1 MTRYAITGG
10 TGFVGR
16 AVARELRASGHEA
29 VPLSRRAG
37 TAVDDVDGLTRAFA
51 DCDGVIH
58 CAGINRELRGQSYA
72 QVHVAGTRNVV
83 DAARRAGVRKLV
95 MMSFLRARPDCGSGY
110 HESKWAAE
118 ELVRASGLDF
128 TVIKAGVV
136 FGKGDHML
144 DHLTRSLLTLPLFGL
159 VGLRPRPMRP
169 AAVEDVARVLCA
181 ALTDRRLRNGT
192 FPVTGPRELLLGDA
206 VRIVADE
213 IGRKPLLFRLPVMIH
228 RALAFGLERTMRVP
242 LIALAQVRI
251 LSESLV
257 EATGVVDE
265 LPPDLQPRIAFDRA
279 AIRTRL
285 PRLERFGFSDLELSA
300 CPHR

>member
-1 MTRYAITGG
+1 MRYAITGG

-16 AVARELRASGHEA
+16 AVARELRAAAHEA
-29 VPLSRRAG
+29 VPLSRRTG
-37 TAVDDVDGLTRAFA
+37 TGVEDADALAHAFA
-51 DCDGVIH
+51 GCDGVIH

-72 QVHVAGTRNVV
+72 RVHIAGTRNVI
-83 DAARRAGVRKLV
+83 DAAQRAGVRKFV
-95 MMSFLRARPDCGSGY
+95 MMSFLRARPNCGSPY

-118 ELVRASGLDF
+118 ELVRASNLDF

-181 ALTDRRLRNGT
+181 ALTDLRLRNGT
-192 FPVTGPRELLLGDA
+192 FSLTGPRELLLGDA
-206 VRIVADE
+206 VRLVAE
-213 IGRKPLLFRLPVMIH
+213 TIGRKPLLFPLPVMVH
-228 RALAFGLERTMRVP
+228 RALALGLERTMRVP
-242 LIALAQVRI
+242 LISLAQVRI

-257 EATGVVDE
+257 EATGAVDE
-265 LPPDLQPRIAFDRA
+265 LPQDLRPRIAFDRA
-279 AIRTRL
+279 AIHARF
-285 PRLERFGFSDLELSA
+285 PRLERFRYADLELSA
-300 CPHR
+300 CPRR